1 MSALWTIIVLAVVV
15 LSIAGLWMMFQ
26 KAGEAGWKAI
36 IPIWNTLII
45 LKIVGRAWW
54 WIILLIIPFLGLV
67 IWIIVCN
74 DLSKS
79 YARGAGTTVGLIFL
93 PWLFYMILGFG
104 EAEYQG
110 PAAAPEAAV

>member
-1 MSALWTIIVLAVVV
+1 M
-15 LSIAGLWMMFQ
+15 
-26 KAGEAGWKAI
+26 
-36 IPIWNTLII
+36 
-45 LKIVGRAWW
+45 
-54 WIILLIIPFLGLV
+54 
-67 IWIIVCN
+67 CN

-79 YARGAGTTVGLIFL
+79 YASGAGTTVGLIFL